1 MSCGR
6 PTHAGP
12 AVLCCF
18 PAAGGVAQ
26 AALDPLRRHKGN
38 VGHPPSPTRRSPL
51 NTHRITLGVAAAVM
65 LVILRLGL
73 GFHFLYEG
81 VWKIK
86 NAERFSAAPFLSEAK
101 GPVAPLFYAMLPDL
115 EGRQRLGITFESGKP
130 RLAIETDAQGN
141 PVYEQPKDASGKVLG
156 RWPKY
161 RLSAY
166 LDAWKD
172 LAERTKVFYQVRDEQ
187 AQAIDALLERYA
199 SSARQY
205 VADHAEEILAHF
217 ESRQRF
223 ENSRGHNQ
231 ALYQRQREWDRER
244 ELRREV
250 NTWLSELES
259 LGRQFQQAVASVLDA
274 EQKARGAAVS
284 PWNPLHWSRLEL
296 LNFSVTYG
304 LSAIGL
310 CLILGFFTRLA
321 ALGGAA
327 FMAFVVMTQPA
338 WPGLYPPDPPVVGHA
353 LLVNK
358 DFVEMLA
365 LWVIATTYTGRWAG
379 LDFFVHRLVGR
390 CCRKPASPAPQK
402 P

>member
-1 MSCGR
+1 
-6 PTHAGP
+6 
-12 AVLCCF
+12 
-18 PAAGGVAQ
+18 
-26 AALDPLRRHKGN
+26 
-38 VGHPPSPTRRSPL
+38 
-51 NTHRITLGVAAAVM
+51 M

-86 NAERFSAAPFLSEAK
+86 NADKFSAGPFLSEAK
-101 GPVAPLFYAMLPDL
+101 GPMAPLFYAMLPDL
-115 EGRQRLGITFESGKP
+115 HGRQRLGVTFESGKP
-130 RLAIETDAQGN
+130 QLAVETDAQGS
-141 PVYEQPKDASGKVLG
+141 PLYEEPKDASGKPLG

-161 RLSAY
+161 RLSGY
-166 LDAWKD
+166 LEAWKD
-172 LAERTKVFYQVRDEQ
+172 LAERTKAFYQVSEQQ
-187 AQAIDALLERYA
+187 AQAIDALWERYA

-205 VADHAEEILAHF
+205 VADHAPEILAHF

-223 ENSRGHNQ
+223 ENSRGHNL
-231 ALYQRQREWDRER
+231 ALYQRQREWEQER

-250 NTWLSELES
+250 NAWLSELEA
-259 LGRQFQQAVASVLDA
+259 LGRQFQQALASVLDA
-274 EQKARGAAVS
+274 EQKARGPAVS

-296 LNFSVTYG
+296 LNFAVTYG

-327 FMAFVVMTQPA
+327 FMAFVIMTQPA

-365 LWVIATTYTGRWAG
+365 LLVIATAGTGRWAG
-379 LDFFVHRLVGR
+379 LDFFVHRLLRG
-390 CCRKPASPAPQK
+390 CCRKAAPPAGQK

>member
-1 MSCGR
+1 
-6 PTHAGP
+6 
-12 AVLCCF
+12 
-18 PAAGGVAQ
+18 
-26 AALDPLRRHKGN
+26 
-38 VGHPPSPTRRSPL
+38 
-51 NTHRITLGVAAAVM
+51 M

-81 VWKIK
+81 LWKIK
-86 NAERFSAAPFLSEAK
+86 HADTFSAAPFLSEAK
-101 GPVAPLFYAMLPDL
+101 GPLAPLFYALLPDL
-115 EGRQRLGITFESGKP
+115 DGRQRLGVTLESGRP
-130 RLAIETDAQGN
+130 VLEVETDAQGQ
-141 PVYEQPKDASGKVLG
+141 PIYEERKDAAGKVLR

-172 LAERTKVFYQVRDEQ
+172 FAERTKAFYQVSEEQ
-187 AQAIDALLERYA
+187 GQAIDALLERYA

-223 ENSRGHNQ
+223 ENSRGRNR
-231 ALYQRQREWDRER
+231 AFYQRQRDWDRER

-250 NTWLSELES
+250 QAWLAELDT
-259 LGRQFQQAVASVLDA
+259 LGRQFQQAVQSVLDP
-274 EQKARGAAVS
+274 EQKARGPAVS
-284 PWNPLHWSRLEL
+284 PWNPWHWSRLKW
-296 LNFSVTYG
+296 LNFAVTYG
-304 LSAIGL
+304 LTAIGL

-365 LWVIATTYTGRWAG
+365 LLVIATTATGRWAG
-379 LDFFVHRLVGR
+379 LDFFVHRLLGR
-390 CCRKPASPAPQK
+390 CCRKPASGGAASARTSSQNS
-402 P
+402 